1 MPTLIEN
8 EQQLIGEIARGN
20 EKVLEDLYV
29 SNKAKFL
36 GYAKGM
42 LQDSAALEDIYQDA
56 IIAFYENVRVGKVTT
71 LKSSI
76 STYIISIGKFMLF
89 RYLRNRKKTT
99 HLKAFEDQE
108 LDRVFSDYIET
119 ISDEDETIKFFQNA
133 IDKLGEPCATL
144 LKLFYYE
151 DKGNTDI
158 MELLGYAN
166 TDVVKSQKYRCMQ
179 SLKLIVRKLY
189 RNA

>member
-20 EKVLEDLYV
+20 EKVLEELYV

-179 SLKLIVRKLY
+179 SLKLIVKKLY

>member
-1 MPTLIEN
+1 
-8 EQQLIGEIARGN
+8 
-20 EKVLEDLYV
+20 
-29 SNKAKFL
+29 
-36 GYAKGM
+36 
-42 LQDSAALEDIYQDA
+42 
-56 IIAFYENVRVGKVTT
+56 TT

-89 RYLRNRKKTT
+89 RYLRNRKMTT

-179 SLKLIVRKLY
+179 SLKLI
-189 RNA
+189 

>member
-89 RYLRNRKKTT
+89 RYLRNRKMTT

-179 SLKLIVRKLY
+179 SLKLIVKKLY

>member
-1 MPTLIEN
+1 M
-8 EQQLIGEIARGN
+8 
-20 EKVLEDLYV
+20 
-29 SNKAKFL
+29 
-36 GYAKGM
+36 GYASGK
-42 LQDSAALEDIYQDA
+42 LKDSAALEDIYQDA
-56 IIAFYENVRVGKVTT
+56 IIVFYENVRTGKVTA

-89 RYLRNRKKTT
+89 RYLRDRKP
-99 HLKAFEDQE
+99 LASLAVFEDQE
-108 LDRVFSDYIET
+108 LDVAFSNYIEN
-119 ISDEDETIKFFQNA
+119 ISDEDETITFFQKA
-133 IDKLGEPCATL
+133 IGKLGEPCATL

-151 DKGNTDI
+151 DMENTDI
-158 MELLGYAN
+158 MEQLGYAN